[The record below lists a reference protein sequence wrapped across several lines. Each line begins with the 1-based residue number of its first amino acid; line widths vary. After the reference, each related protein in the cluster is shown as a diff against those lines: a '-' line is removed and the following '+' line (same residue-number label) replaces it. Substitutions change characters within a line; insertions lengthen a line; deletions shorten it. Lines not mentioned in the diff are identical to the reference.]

1 MKDQPT
7 SITVKIIVC
16 ATSVSFI
23 KSFNA
28 ADKLKGVLREK
39 IRQEIEDMCD
49 DDDDELP
56 ESLKVARE

>member
-1 MKDQPT
+1 M
-7 SITVKIIVC
+7 
-16 ATSVSFI
+16 